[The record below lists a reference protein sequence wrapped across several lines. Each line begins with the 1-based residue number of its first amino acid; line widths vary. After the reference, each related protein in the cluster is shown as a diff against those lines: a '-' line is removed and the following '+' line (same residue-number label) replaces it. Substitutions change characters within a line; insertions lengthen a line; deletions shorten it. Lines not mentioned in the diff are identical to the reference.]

1 MATANN
7 FAKSL
12 VKKYLFKE
20 DRFQFDV
27 AFSTNGDKMFA
38 NGADANK
45 NTTIY
50 EYNAAQAYKSLNA
63 QLVTGNDISGFTF
76 DLSSTTGQDVSG
88 IFGGAQTLFDF
99 KQGVSDMYQFVLDL
113 SNSAAGGTP
122 SPITFSVP
130 ITDASAVR
138 MVNLSN
144 EAIQSGSH
152 VNNANHSTPYKAGV
166 LYFTHNISFGAS
178 SAGPDSSGGSAS
190 DDPAATGNDLSNN
203 LVHEVTRAKN
213 MYNEIDDKYDQI
225 IQQFERIFFKDDGM
239 KMYALYRSKNKRFM
253 NEPKPRPYVLQTFD
267 LTSAFSLININSNLD
282 PTSLTNHTVICD
294 RKILFSNPVAGS
306 LAGLGPNITYAGTA
320 GLFSKISGS
329 ADVPREVIGFH
340 ISKDGKKIFFL
351 SRRGRYGSLYDSE
364 VTSSNTYFGE
374 VSCFKLASDWNV
386 TSEATYVSSA
396 LVYGKESSSTSMDDL
411 GVHPIDINFNYD
423 GTKLHILGSEGKQE
437 HLYTY
442 QLDSAY
448 TLPSSLEYGSRT
460 PVKDL
465 LLSFS
470 SANNSDGVLK
480 NVHGSGVESR
490 FANEFKSNSVTIGN
504 SFTFKNR
511 SLLSN
516 GLQNIITSKKV
527 TNVFEFEKQKTR
539 AKPNNYYNYDPTK
552 SKIVLKGGVEVYI
565 SNLKVNE
572 SKFEVSGMEFTF
584 IGLVTKELNGVT
596 YYAIVV
602 NPSGVIPLE
611 VTLVGGDS
619 HDTIQS
625 QPYMGDANAQGQIE
639 DQTGLAFN
647 DVINN
652 GGNV

>member
-88 IFGGAQTLFDF
+88 IFGAAQTLFDF

-113 SNSAAGGTP
+113 SNSATGGTP
-122 SPITFSVP
+122 SPITFTAP

-144 EAIQSGSH
+144 EAIQGGLHTNST
-152 VNNANHSTPYKAGV
+152 NHSLQYRAGV
-166 LYFTHNISFGAS
+166 QYFTHNISFGAEP
-178 SAGPDSSGGSAS
+178 GQDGSGGSAS
-190 DDPAATGNDLSNN
+190 DNPAATGDDLSNN

-213 MYNEIDDKYDQI
+213 MYNEIGGKYDQI
-225 IQQFERIFFKDDGM
+225 IQQFERIFFKDDGK

-253 NEPKPRPYVLQTFD
+253 NEPKPRAYAVQTFD
-267 LTSAFSLININSNLD
+267 LTTAFSLQGINSNLD
-282 PTSLTNHTVICD
+282 PASLANHTTICD
-294 RKILFSNPVAGS
+294 NKISFSATPANNFGD
-306 LAGLGPNITYAGTA
+306 LGPQTIYAGTM
-320 GLFSKISGS
+320 GLFSQITGS

-351 SRRGRYGSLYDSE
+351 SRRGRYGSHDSE
-364 VTSSNTYFGE
+364 VTNSKTYFGE
-374 VSCFKLASDWNV
+374 VSCFNLASDWNV
-386 TSEATYVSSA
+386 TSGATYVSSA
-396 LVYGKESSSTSMDDL
+396 LVYGKESSSTSMDIL
-411 GVHPIDINFNYD
+411 GVHPIDIDFNHA
-423 GTKLHILGSEGKQE
+423 GTRLHILGSEGTQE
-437 HLYTY
+437 YVYTY

-448 TLPSSLEYGSRT
+448 TLPSSLEYGARIQ
-460 PVKDL
+460 VKDGL
-465 LLSFS
+465 ISFS

-480 NVHGSGVESR
+480 NVHGSGVEAK
-490 FANEFKSNSVTIGN
+490 FVPVIKSHKVKDGN
-504 SFTFKNR
+504 TFTFTNV
-511 SLLSN
+511 SLLSKN
-516 GLQNIITSKKV
+516 LQNIITNNKL
-527 TNVFEFEKQKTR
+527 TNVFEFEKEKTR
-539 AKPNNYYNYDPTK
+539 AKPNNYYKYDPTK
-552 SKIVLKGGVEVYI
+552 SKIVLKGGAEVYI

-584 IGLVTKELNGVT
+584 IGLVTKELNDIT

-602 NPSGVIPLE
+602 NPSGVIPLQ

-625 QPYMGDANAQGQIE
+625 QPYMGDANAQGQIV
-639 DQTGLAFN
+639 DQTGQPFN

>member
-12 VKKYLFKE
+12 VKKYLFNE
-20 DRFQFDV
+20 DVYQTDV
-27 AFSTNGDKMFA
+27 AFSTNGDKMFV
-38 NGADANK
+38 NGVDLNK
-45 NTTIY
+45 ATTIF

-76 DLSSTTGQDVSG
+76 DLSSNTGQDVSG

-99 KQGVSDMYQFVLDL
+99 KQGISDMYQFVLDL
-113 SNSAAGGTP
+113 SNSAASYGNFTAP
-122 SPITFSVP
+122 L
-130 ITDASAVR
+130 TDASAVR
-138 MVNLSN
+138 LVDLSN
-144 EAIQSGSH
+144 VAIQGGTH
-152 VNNANHSTPYKAGV
+152 DNTTNHSAPYKAGV
-166 LYFTHNISFGAS
+166 LYFTHNISFGAEP
-178 SAGPDSSGGSAS
+178 AQDSSGGTIAGG
-190 DDPAATGNDLSNN
+190 ATGNDLSNN

-213 MYNEIDDKYDQI
+213 MSNEIHDKYDQI

-253 NEPKPRPYVLQTFD
+253 NEPKPRAYVLQTFD
-267 LTSAFSLININSNLD
+267 LTSAFSLKNINSNLD

-294 RKILFSNPVAGS
+294 RKILFSDPVPGS
-306 LAGLGPNITYAGTA
+306 LAGLGANITYAGTA

-329 ADVPREVIGFH
+329 VDVPREVIGFH

-351 SRRGRYGSLYDSE
+351 SRRGIYGSRDSE

-374 VSCFKLASDWNV
+374 VSCFNLASDWDV
-386 TSEATYVSSA
+386 TSAATYVSSA

-448 TLPSSLEYGSRT
+448 TLPSSLEYGSRIL
-460 PVKDL
+460 VKDS

-490 FANEFKSNSVTIGN
+490 FANEFKSNSVAIGN

-511 SLLSN
+511 SLLSSN
-516 GLQNIITSKKV
+516 LQNIITSKRV

-639 DQTGLAFN
+639 DQNGIAFN

>member
-12 VKKYLFKE
+12 VKKYLFNE
-20 DRFQFDV
+20 DVYQTDV
-27 AFSTNGDKMFA
+27 AFSTNGDKMFV
-38 NGADANK
+38 NGVDLNK
-45 NTTIY
+45 ATTIY

-63 QLVTGNDISGFTF
+63 QIVTGNDISGFTF

-190 DDPAATGNDLSNN
+190 DNPAATGNDLSNN

-253 NEPKPRPYVLQTFD
+253 MEPKPRPYVLQTFD
-267 LTSAFSLININSNLD
+267 LTSAFSLKNINSNLD

-306 LAGLGPNITYAGTA
+306 LADLGPITYAGTA

-329 ADVPREVIGFH
+329 TDVPREVIGFH

-351 SRRGRYGSLYDSE
+351 SRRGRYGSQDSE

-386 TSEATYVSSA
+386 TSAATYVSSA

-437 HLYTY
+437 YVYTY

-448 TLPSSLEYGSRT
+448 TLPSSLEYGSRIL
-460 PVKDL
+460 VKDS

-584 IGLVTKELNGVT
+584 IGLVTKELNGLT

>member
-1 MATANN
+1 MATADN

-12 VKKYLFKE
+12 VKKYLFNE
-20 DRFQFDV
+20 DVYQTDV
-27 AFSTNGDKMFA
+27 AFSTNGDKMFV
-38 NGADANK
+38 NGADLNHA
-45 NTTIY
+45 TTIY

-63 QLVTGNDISGFTF
+63 QIVTGNDISGFTF
-76 DLSSTTGQDVSG
+76 DLSSNVGEDVSG

-113 SNSAAGGTP
+113 SNDVIS
-122 SPITFSVP
+122 FSVP

-138 MVNLSN
+138 LVNLSN
-144 EAIQSGSH
+144 EAIQNGLH
-152 VNNANHSTPYKAGV
+152 VNNANHSAPYKSGV

-178 SAGPDSSGGSAS
+178 DAGPDSSGGSAS
-190 DDPAATGNDLSNN
+190 DAPPATGNDLSSS
-203 LVHEVTRAKN
+203 LFHEVERAKG
-213 MYNEIDDKYDQI
+213 MYNEISDKHDQI

-239 KMYALYRSKNKRFM
+239 KMYALYRSKNKLFK
-253 NEPKPRPYVLQTFD
+253 NEPKLRSYVIQTFD
-267 LTSAFSLININSNLD
+267 LTSAFSLRNINSNLD
-282 PTSLTNHTVICD
+282 PTNLNNHTVICD
-294 RKILFSNPVAGS
+294 RKITFSDPLAGS
-306 LAGLGPNITYAGTA
+306 LADLGPNITYAATT
-320 GLFSKISGS
+320 GLFSKIAGGS
-329 ADVPREVIGFH
+329 TNVPRDVIGFH

-351 SRRGRYGSLYDSE
+351 SRRGRYGSQDSE

-386 TSEATYVSSA
+386 TSAATYVGKA
-396 LVYGKESSSTSMDDL
+396 LVYGKESSSTSTDIL
-411 GVHPIDINFNYD
+411 GVHPIDINFNYN
-423 GTKLHILGSEGKQE
+423 GTKLHILGSECKQE
-437 HLYTY
+437 YVYTY

-448 TLPSSLEYGSRT
+448 TLPSSLEYGARVQ
-460 PVKDL
+460 VKDGL
-465 LLSFS
+465 ISFS

-490 FANEFKSNSVTIGN
+490 FANAFKSNSVALGN
-504 SFTFKNR
+504 TFTFKKR

-516 GLQNIITSKKV
+516 NLQNIITSKRL
-527 TNVFEFEKQKTR
+527 TNVFEFEKENTR

-552 SKIVLKGGVEVYI
+552 SKIVLKGSVEVYI

-625 QPYMGDANAQGQIE
+625 QPYMGDANAQGQIAN
-639 DQTGLAFN
+639 QNGIAFN